1 MELQPLGPEESA
13 SYAVSACSSHVGPI
27 NFVSCAPAN
36 MQSMTRRRLS
46 ITEWTAKGYL
56 DRNIL
61 FNRVSQRTRDDD
73 GHKTH
78 QGTARG
84 SGATSYPFLPE
95 GVQPWCLRA
104 MIQRAG
110 GKLYMKVYIV
120 RSD

>member
-27 NFVSCAPAN
+27 KFLSCAPTN

-73 GHKTH
+73 DAAAAACVTP
-78 QGTARG
+78 RG
-84 SGATSYPFLPE
+84 RTVYSRFCSVVDADIVLGAD
-95 GVQPWCLRA
+95 A
-104 MIQRAG
+104 D
-110 GKLYMKVYIV
+110 GKG
-120 RSD
+120 RW